1 MAATD
6 AEAPR
11 DETLAEEAAEGDRSD
26 RGDPHEAYEEALE
39 AAEGDCGVG
48 RRGEMLIAFTPCALL
63 LALALYALLLALAL
77 CALLL
82 ALLGTSLP
90 ALLPPVCLWCPRLL
104 VLSCT
109 EMVLTIRR
117 ARAQSCSV
125 PSERAIAPSA
135 VEMQARTRQCAS
147 PPRESCNSD
156 VSSEARYGG

>member
-11 DETLAEEAAEGDRSD
+11 DKTLAEEAAEGDRSD

-48 RRGEMLIAFTPCALL
+48 RRGEMLIAFAPCALL

-82 ALLGTSLP
+82 LP
-90 ALLPPVCLWCPRLL
+90 EAGAIVAA
-104 VLSCT
+104 LSCT
-109 EMVLTIRR
+109 
-117 ARAQSCSV
+117 C
-125 PSERAIAPSA
+125 
-135 VEMQARTRQCAS
+135 C
-147 PPRESCNSD
+147 
-156 VSSEARYGG
+156 